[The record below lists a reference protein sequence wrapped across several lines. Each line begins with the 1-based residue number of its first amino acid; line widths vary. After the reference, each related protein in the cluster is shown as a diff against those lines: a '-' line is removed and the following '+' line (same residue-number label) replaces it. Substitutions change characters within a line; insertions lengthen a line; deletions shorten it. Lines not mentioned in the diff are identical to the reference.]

1 MQSEALQLSPLEG
14 EVSSSSEQPSVTLS
28 RERIAQGISVTRRAH
43 ALVPT
48 GKVESEVAKRRC
60 DYVDVWWAGKSVEV
74 GRRVGCR
81 VVPSGKKRGREDA
94 ECLGAAAKLFNSV
107 LCWRLKAGKVLCA
120 GKARCPG
127 AATVAV
133 EQKEGA
139 I

>member
-94 ECLGAAAKLFNSV
+94 ECPGAVAKLFLFCAV
-107 LCWRLKAGKVLCA
+107 LE
-120 GKARCPG
+120 
-127 AATVAV
+127 V
-133 EQKEGA
+133 EGWEGA
-139 I
+139 MCWEGAMPRGSHCCS